1 MLLHLLIHIFLA
13 AQTRSRAAQRKTIRS
28 IKRRQL
34 VPRCNFDAAHSH
46 TILPLLQDL
55 HLLRNGRRRHVRR
68 VKRREALLAVI
79 TRKQHHARQNRV
91 HRLHCTQRRIAQ
103 VHVIFR
109 NTDWEVFQRH
119 DHVLLCNYSFLYLTI
134 QIRVSASTVDVRT
147 FRSYFYSPL
156 LCPDHPAQRKLFQS

>member
-13 AQTRSRAAQRKTIRS
+13 AQTSSRAAQSETIWS

-34 VPRCNFDAAHSH
+34 VPHCDFNAAHSH

-68 VKRREALLAVI
+68 VKRRKALLAVI
-79 TRKQHHARQNRV
+79 TREQHHARQNRV

-103 VHVIFR
+103 VHIIFR
-109 NTDWEVFQRH
+109 NTDWDVFQRH
-119 DHVLLCNYSFLYLTI
+119 DHVLFCNLSVVQLTFQVKIFALTI
-134 QIRVSASTVDVRT
+134 PVRSSGSA
-147 FRSYFYSPL
+147 FYLPL
-156 LCPDHPAQRKLFQS
+156 MIPDHPS